1 MIEVKNLTKRF
12 ASTVAV
18 DNISFAV
25 KDNEILGFLGPN
37 AAGKTTTMRIL
48 ACFMPATS
56 GTVTVEGCD
65 VFAQSLEVRRHIGY
79 MPENVPIYPELRVI
93 EYLNFR
99 AKLKGLP
106 RRLRRQRI
114 DKVIED
120 CWLTDVRRKLAGHLS
135 KGFRQRLGL
144 AESLV
149 HNPKFL
155 ILDEPTVGLDPHQI
169 RETRKL
175 IKNLGRDH
183 TILLSTHILPEVE
196 MVCDRVIIINEG
208 RIAAMDTLDNLVAD
222 ASKDIRISAEARGPA
237 MQIKAAIESIDAVKN
252 VTCQE
257 GADVHSFRI
266 NATRDLE
273 VREAVFR
280 KISAGGWTL
289 LGLERNAR
297 TLEEKFVEIITA
309 DKGAQG

>member
-18 DNISFAV
+18 DNISFTV
-25 KDNEILGFLGPN
+25 RDNEILGFLGPN

-56 GTVTVEGCD
+56 GTVSVEGYD
-65 VFAQSLEVRRHIGY
+65 VFTQSLEVRSQIGY

-106 RRLRRQRI
+106 RRQRSQRVE
-114 DKVIED
+114 KVIED

-135 KGFRQRLGL
+135 KGYRQRLGL

-222 ASKDIRISAEARGPA
+222 ASKNVQILAEVRGPA
-237 MQIKAAIESIDAVKN
+237 LQIKAAIESIDGVTD
-252 VTCQE
+252 VTCRE
-257 GADVHSFRI
+257 GADVHSFKI
-266 NATRDLE
+266 SATRDLE

-280 KISAGGWTL
+280 KASAGGWTL
-289 LGLERNAR
+289 LGLERKAQ
-297 TLEEKFVEIITA
+297 TLEEKFVEIITR
-309 DKGAQG
+309 DKGARG

>member
-18 DNISFAV
+18 DNISFTV

-48 ACFMPATS
+48 ASFMPATS
-56 GTVTVEGCD
+56 GTVTVEGYD
-65 VFAQSLEVRRHIGY
+65 VFTQSLEVRRHIGY

-99 AKLKGLP
+99 AKLKGLG
-106 RRLRRQRI
+106 RRQRKERI
-114 DKVIED
+114 EKVMED
-120 CWLTDVRRKLAGHLS
+120 CWLKDVRRKLSGHLS
-135 KGFRQRLGL
+135 KGYRQRLGL

-175 IKNLGRDH
+175 IKDLGKDH

-196 MVCDRVIIINEG
+196 MVCDRAIIINEG

-222 ASKDIRISAEARGPA
+222 ASRNIHILAEVKGPA
-237 MQIKAAIESIDAVKN
+237 LQIKSAIESIGAVKQ

-257 GADVHSFRI
+257 GPDIHRFRI
-266 NATRDLE
+266 TATEDME
-273 VREAVFR
+273 VREAIFK

-289 LGLERNAR
+289 LGLERKAQ
-297 TLEEKFVEIITA
+297 TLEEKFVEIITR
-309 DKGAQG
+309 DKGAEG

>member
-18 DNISFAV
+18 DNISFTV
-25 KDNEILGFLGPN
+25 RDNEILGFLGPN

-56 GTVTVEGCD
+56 GTVSVEGYD
-65 VFAQSLEVRRHIGY
+65 VFTQSLEVRSQIGY

-106 RRLRRQRI
+106 RRQRSQRVE
-114 DKVIED
+114 KVIED

-135 KGFRQRLGL
+135 KGYRQRLGL

-222 ASKDIRISAEARGPA
+222 VSKNIQILAEVRGPA
-237 MQIKAAIESIDAVKN
+237 LQIKAAIESIDGVTD
-252 VTCQE
+252 VTCRE
-257 GADVHSFRI
+257 GADVHSFKI
-266 NATRDLE
+266 SATRDLE

-280 KISAGGWTL
+280 KASAGGWTL
-289 LGLERNAR
+289 LGLERKAQ
-297 TLEEKFVEIITA
+297 TLEERFVEIITR
-309 DKGAQG
+309 DKGARG